1 MRLIRRALV
10 VAAVVLAG
18 AAAPDPALA
27 SCIQQTLTEQAAGAE
42 VIAVGVVAETRQ
54 TFVAAGGV
62 IRFRPE
68 RVLKGTLTR
77 EVQVYLGP
85 SHGGA
90 VTSVD
95 YTAVVRGERHT
106 LYLRAA
112 SDGSY
117 ETSACAG
124 SHAGA
129 QTADEEKALGAGT
142 LVAAASDDAGAP
154 PALIAALVVLVALA
168 LIAIAF
174 GIRRRRARAL

>member
-1 MRLIRRALV
+1 MMERVARSLLLAL
-10 VAAVVLAG
+10 AVVLLG
-18 AAAPDPALA
+18 AVAPQPALA
-27 SCIQQTLTEQAAGAE
+27 SCVQQTVAEQAAAAA
-42 VIAVGVVAETRQ
+42 VVAVGVVTETRQ

-68 RVLKGTLTR
+68 RVLKGTLTN

-90 VTSVD
+90 ITSVD

-106 LYLRAA
+106 LYLRAT

-117 ETSACAG
+117 ETSSCTG
-124 SHAGA
+124 SHVGA

-142 LVAAASDDAGAP
+142 LVAAASEETAS
-154 PALIAALVVLVALA
+154 PALIAALATLVVLAL
-168 LIAIAF
+168 LAIAF
-174 GIRRRRARAL
+174 GMRRARRSV